1 MSEAQYICSG
11 DQVQNNRETQK
22 PFSHYGLGIDYY
34 THYTSPIRRYADMIV
49 HRQLLRCIEL
59 EKENETPST
68 IFNETPE
75 GYDLFKVKSE
85 AVSLL
90 EGEAVSEKRR
100 EMMNRK

>member
-11 DQVQNNRETQK
+11 DRLQNNDDTSQ

-49 HRQLLRCIEL
+49 HRQLLRCLEL
-59 EKENETPST
+59 ESRSDEVFVFSKE
-68 IFNETPE
+68 E
-75 GYDLFKVKSE
+75 GYDLFKVKSG

-90 EGEAVSEKRR
+90 EGEAVS
-100 EMMNRK
+100 MC